1 MTHKLTERQVTRLR
15 RDFEKKRTRTQVKEW
30 LKTRRQEKEARRGKS
45 SRLDRAVM
53 ELVDDAFD
61 EEGYSND

>member
-1 MTHKLTERQVTRLR
+1 MTHKLTQRQVTRLR
-15 RDFEKKRTRTQVKEW
+15 KDFEKKRNRSQVKEW
-30 LKTRRQEKEARRGKS
+30 LKARRQEKEARGGKS